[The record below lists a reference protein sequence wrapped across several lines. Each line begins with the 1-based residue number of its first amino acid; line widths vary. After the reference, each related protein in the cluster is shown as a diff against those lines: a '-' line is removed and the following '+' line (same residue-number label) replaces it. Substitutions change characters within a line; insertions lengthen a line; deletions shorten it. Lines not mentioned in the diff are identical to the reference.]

1 MEKSIPASTI
11 DSKLTWSIHVANSIN
26 KANKALHAIRLIKK
40 FFTHQEILQLL
51 NANFYSILY
60 YNSEIWHLPMLKHEL
75 KQHLLSASA
84 RALKISLKNPDPL
97 VSFIDVHHL
106 CKIKL
111 PSRVLEFKHAILLHK
126 IYNTQIP
133 QMDWIELTFNQSITS
148 RETLFNTVKTNRT
161 KIGNNIITTRL
172 SVINRKIKLEDLNL
186 SINAFKFKYKQIF
199 APAQMSWVQV
209 CDFYQMNFIPPKNN
223 SENLSNYINHL

>member
-1 MEKSIPASTI
+1 M
-11 DSKLTWSIHVANSIN
+11 
-26 KANKALHAIRLIKK
+26 
-40 FFTHQEILQLL
+40 
-51 NANFYSILY
+51 
-60 YNSEIWHLPMLKHEL
+60 
-75 KQHLLSASA
+75 
-84 RALKISLKNPDPL
+84 
-97 VSFIDVHHL
+97 
-106 CKIKL
+106 

-172 SVINRKIKLEDLNL
+172 TVINRKIKLEDLNL

-199 APAQMSWVQV
+199 APAQMS
-209 CDFYQMNFIPPKNN
+209 
-223 SENLSNYINHL
+223 